1 MFLAICILSLPKF
14 YLFLQ
19 FSNLSRKSFRRRISF
34 SHRFSIPYLLLEI
47 PLLTFKVSDGCT
59 HILGLLLKIVDIH
72 LLSTCKFSFLPSC
85 LYSLCFVVI
94 SQSSCYLELSSL
106 LIYIPTI
113 FWRCCSIISARSC
126 LLRPKSVSIIF
137 LPLVTSDCNKPK

>member
-1 MFLAICILSLPKF
+1 MIKILWYTGRYTSRGKGVVESL
-14 YLFLQ
+14 
-19 FSNLSRKSFRRRISF
+19 
-34 SHRFSIPYLLLEI
+34 
-47 PLLTFKVSDGCT
+47 TTGCT

-126 LLRPKSVSIIF
+126 LLRPKSVSVIF
-137 LPLVTSDCNKPK
+137 LPLVTSDCNKPEYEYNHQIPWTWEEEFQGAGKVWKSGGKN

>member
-19 FSNLSRKSFRRRISF
+19 FSNLSRKSFRRRIS
-34 SHRFSIPYLLLEI
+34 FSIPYLLLEI

-113 FWRCCSIISARSC
+113 FWRYCSIISARSC
-126 LLRPKSVSIIF
+126 LLRPKSVSIMFSFFFFFF
-137 LPLVTSDCNKPK
+137 LTT